1 MSRQTTNA
9 ASRPVLL
16 ITGASSGIG
25 EATAR
30 RAAEAGYDLA
40 LAARSARRLEA
51 LREEIEQGGQAR
63 VVAFS
68 ADVQQWDSQ
77 QALIEAVVE
86 TFGGLDAVFANAGR
100 GLEGRGYAG
109 SDPQEWQEVL
119 LTNVLG
125 PALTVRASLEALK
138 KRRGHVIMTGSVA
151 GRRVLPGSFYGATK
165 SAVQSMAYNL
175 REELKGSG
183 MRVTLVEP
191 GLVDT
196 PFFDEPQQNALHADD
211 IARSVI
217 FALTQ
222 PQNVEVHDM
231 CILPTPPV
239 ET

>member
-1 MSRQTTNA
+1 MSHPVTQA

-40 LAARSARRLEA
+40 LASRSARRLESLA
-51 LREEIEQGGQAR
+51 EAIEQNSSAR
-63 VVAFS
+63 AVAFGCN
-68 ADVQQWDSQ
+68 VQQWDSQ

-100 GLEGRGYAG
+100 GLEGRGYGG
-109 SDPQEWQEVL
+109 SDPAEWQEVL

-138 KRRGHVIMTGSVA
+138 RRRGHVVMTGSVA
-151 GRRVLPGSFYGATK
+151 GRRIMPGSFYGATK

-175 REELKGSG
+175 REELRGSG
-183 MRVTLVEP
+183 MRVTLVAP
-191 GLVDT
+191 GVVDT
-196 PFFDEPQQNALHADD
+196 PFFDEPQQDALKADD
-211 IARSVI
+211 IARAVV

-222 PQNVEVHDM
+222 PESVEVHDM

-239 ET
+239 QN